1 MVLSG
6 NGIVPGCA
14 GSKAEKEKRKASPL
28 KLKYYKDSWLPIT
41 RKNVQLDA
49 EARGLD
55 LERRG
60 PEESQ
65 ELKVCVQIFRSN
77 VCYFSKP
84 NPLLIV

>member
-65 ELKVCVQIFRSN
+65 FGYHNPRFHAPNLKNWWDSRFNRVM
-77 VCYFSKP
+77 
-84 NPLLIV
+84 